1 MTIPKIKLRPLNE
14 RGFDH
19 VFLLIIIVLTSAI
32 IGTYLIVNSHANPS
46 PKTTFIDISEPQC
59 GRLKSIGR
67 YNYGIVGLN
76 GVRMAFAKN
85 PCLKKELR
93 HFKTYGLYVGANY
106 PSRHCSAK
114 LTPYQCGQKAGK
126 YDLKLMRNLS
136 PDSIWI
142 DVESGPGIPWST
154 PANNSAFV
162 SGLYNTLKPRATTVG
177 FYSNKSFW
185 KEIMG
190 NQTYANAVNW
200 YAFGSK
206 NGHTTDYLCKS
217 EQFGGGT
224 NVYVQWV
231 ENNLDHNASC

>member
-1 MTIPKIKLRPLNE
+1 MTIPKLRLRPLNE
-14 RGFDH
+14 LGFDH
-19 VFLLIIIVLTSAI
+19 VFLLIFIVLTSAI
-32 IGTYLIVNSHANPS
+32 IGTYLIVSSHANPS

-126 YDLKLMRNLS
+126 YDLQLMRTLK
-136 PDSIWI
+136 PTTIWI

-154 PANNSAFV
+154 TSNNADYV
-162 SGLYNTLKPRATTVG
+162 SGLYNKLQTSGVPVG
-177 FYSNKSFW
+177 FYSNEKYW
-185 KEIMG
+185 NEIMG
-190 NQTYANAVNW
+190 GKQYKDQLNW

-206 NGHTTDYLCKS
+206 GGHTVDYLCKS
-217 EQFGGGT
+217 KQFGGGT
-224 NVYVQWV
+224 NVYIQWV
-231 ENNLDHNASC
+231 QNDLDHNSSC